1 MISDTFIVDARWS
14 KAPADG
20 ARDVAEIRI
29 VADGEPLTRFL
40 DVEKG
45 AERDHFRASAVSLAF
60 WLADNWWRLRYESL
74 DGSTPSVNWRLRH
87 ELSSAS
93 GGTFWPPLMIHSAGE
108 NVQLTPAF
116 SRHLETSLLRYLT
129 PDTTSVSGRAF
140 EGGIDRFLD
149 QVRETCASARDGASI
164 TELIATL
171 REERDD
177 EVLANWRRVE
187 ARLGYDP
194 DTVPEAIMRAL
205 GQLERRVG
213 SAGIEEAASAAP
225 GSHSAVALENAL
237 GAADASEVVVDLSAA
252 HGLLPHSNDTHPM
265 APWEMG
271 RQAAQYLRRQRN
283 FGLGPIRLKA
293 FSDLLGATKETLARP
308 ATARHLP
315 YSARIDHKANRCKV
329 ALGSVVARDR
339 RFELSCAL
347 GDEIWAKSGFGIISK
362 AKTDRQKFQRAF
374 AQNLLAPFDG
384 IRQHLDTDNLDDP
397 AIDGAAKTF
406 HVHPNVIK
414 RVLILE
420 RVLPR
425 QTLEERIEAA

>member
-1 MISDTFIVDARWS
+1 VIAETFVVDARWPKS
-14 KAPADG
+14 PAVG
-20 ARDVAEIRI
+20 VRDVAEIRI
-29 VADGEPLTRFL
+29 AADGESLTRFL
-40 DVEKG
+40 DLEKG
-45 AERDHFRASAVSLAF
+45 GQRDHFRASAVSLAF

-93 GGTFWPPLMIHSAGE
+93 GGTFWPPLMIHSSGE

-116 SRHLETSLLRYLT
+116 SRHLESSLLRYLA

-140 EGGIDRFLD
+140 ENGIDHFLD
-149 QVRETCASARDGASI
+149 QVRETCASALDGAAI
-164 TELIATL
+164 AQLIATL
-171 REERDD
+171 RDERND
-177 EVLANWRRVE
+177 ELLASWRRVE

-194 DTVPEAIMRAL
+194 DTVPEPIMRAL

-225 GSHSAVALENAL
+225 GSRSAVVLENAL
-237 GAADASEVVVDLSAA
+237 RAADASDIVVDLSAA
-252 HGLLPHSNDTHPM
+252 HGLMPPSNDASPK

-271 RQAAQYLRRQRN
+271 RQAAHYLRRQRD
-283 FGLGPIRLKA
+283 FGLRPIRLKA

-308 ATARHLP
+308 ATARKLP
-315 YSARIDHKANRCKV
+315 YSARIEHKANRHKV
-329 ALGSVVARDR
+329 AVSSGVARDR

-347 GDEIWAKSGFGIISK
+347 GDEIWSKCGFGIISK

-374 AQNLLAPFDG
+374 AQNLLAPFEG
-384 IRQHLDTDNLDDP
+384 IRQHLDTDNLDDL

-425 QTLEERIEAA
+425 QTLE

>member
-1 MISDTFIVDARWS
+1 
-14 KAPADG
+14 
-20 ARDVAEIRI
+20 
-29 VADGEPLTRFL
+29 
-40 DVEKG
+40 
-45 AERDHFRASAVSLAF
+45 
-60 WLADNWWRLRYESL
+60 
-74 DGSTPSVNWRLRH
+74 
-87 ELSSAS
+87 
-93 GGTFWPPLMIHSAGE
+93 MIHSAGE
-108 NVQLTPAF
+108 NVQLMQAF
-116 SRHLETSLLRYLT
+116 SRHLETSLLRYLA

-140 EGGIDRFLD
+140 EEGIDHFLY
-149 QVRETCASARDGASI
+149 QVRETCACALDGANLA
-164 TELIATL
+164 ELIATL
-171 REERDD
+171 RDERDNKSI
-177 EVLANWRRVE
+177 ASWRRVE

-194 DTVPEAIMRAL
+194 DTVPEPIMQAL
-205 GQLERRVG
+205 RQLERRVG

-225 GSHSAVALENAL
+225 GSRSAVALKNAL
-237 GAADASEVVVDLSAA
+237 DAAEASEVLVDLGSA
-252 HGLLPHSNDTHPM
+252 HGLMPPSNETQPT

-271 RQAAQYLRRQRN
+271 RQAAHYLRRQRD
-283 FGLGPIRLKA
+283 FGLRPIRLKA
-293 FSDLLGATKETLARP
+293 FSELLGATKETLARP
-308 ATARHLP
+308 ATARQLP
-315 YSARIDHKANRCKV
+315 YSARIDDKADRQKV

-347 GDEIWAKSGFGIISK
+347 GDAIWSRSRFGVISR

-384 IRQHLDTDNLDDP
+384 IRQHLDIDNLDDL

>member
-1 MISDTFIVDARWS
+1 MIPDTFIVDARWP
-14 KAPADG
+14 KMPADG
-20 ARDVAEIRI
+20 LRDVAEIRI
-29 VADGEPLTRFL
+29 AADRELLTRFL
-40 DVEKG
+40 DLEKG
-45 AERDHFRASAVSLAF
+45 GQRDHFRASAVSLAF

-93 GGTFWPPLMIHSAGE
+93 GGTFWPSLMIHSSGE

-116 SRHLETSLLRYLT
+116 SRHLETSPLRYLA

-140 EGGIDRFLD
+140 ENGIDRFFD
-149 QVRETCASARDGASI
+149 QVRETCASALDGAAI
-164 TELIATL
+164 AELIATL
-171 REERDD
+171 QDERDD
-177 EVLANWRRVE
+177 ETLASWRRVE

-194 DTVPEAIMRAL
+194 DTVPEPIMRAL
-205 GQLERRVG
+205 GRLERRVG
-213 SAGIEEAASAAP
+213 SSAIEEAASATP
-225 GSHSAVALENAL
+225 GSRSAVALEDVL
-237 GAADASEVVVDLSAA
+237 GAADASEVLVDLSAA
-252 HGLLPHSNDTHPM
+252 HGLMPPANDTTLW
-265 APWEMG
+265 APWELG
-271 RQAAQYLRRQRN
+271 RRTAQYLRRQRD

-308 ATARHLP
+308 ATARKLP
-315 YSARIDHKANRCKV
+315 YSARVEHKANHHKV
-329 ALGSVVARDR
+329 ALGSVVSRDR

-347 GDEIWAKSGFGIISK
+347 GDEIWSKSQFGIISK

-384 IRQHLDTDNLDDP
+384 IRQHLDTDNLDDL